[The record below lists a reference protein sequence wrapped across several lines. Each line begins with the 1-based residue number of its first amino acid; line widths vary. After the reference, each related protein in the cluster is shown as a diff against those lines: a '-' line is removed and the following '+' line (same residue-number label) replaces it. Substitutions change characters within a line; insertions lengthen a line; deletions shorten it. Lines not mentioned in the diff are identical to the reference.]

1 MNSMSSLSISF
12 TTMIFILL
20 RKCRAR
26 SLRASL
32 SQDSLLLVSNM
43 LQFTSRQ
50 ETGLISPFCASSS
63 PLTFLFWYYL
73 CHWMPH
79 SKSNHRL
86 FCLSGRR
93 DKDARRG
100 GKESYPGCTNWEMR
114 GGDGHHVSGVH
125 VPQDGLLDEQ
135 HVAASLLDLFHH
147 VEDVGALLPQH
158 AVHLGVVWHDDLVV
172 HLHAKDKHSK
182 SGEKRTMTK
191 KSVFKVF
198 KNNSFFGKAALIK
211 T

>member
-1 MNSMSSLSISF
+1 
-12 TTMIFILL
+12 
-20 RKCRAR
+20 
-26 SLRASL
+26 
-32 SQDSLLLVSNM
+32 
-43 LQFTSRQ
+43 
-50 ETGLISPFCASSS
+50 
-63 PLTFLFWYYL
+63 
-73 CHWMPH
+73 
-79 SKSNHRL
+79 
-86 FCLSGRR
+86 
-93 DKDARRG
+93 
-100 GKESYPGCTNWEMR
+100 MR

-172 HLHAKDKHSK
+172 HLHAEDEHSK

-198 KNNSFFGKAALIK
+198 LNNHFFGKTALIK